1 MLLFATLTS
10 SSRAAQAGPSLLV
23 AGPDQPIWPRHSPV
37 PPNRQQKIP
46 SPITLM
52 PDTDT
57 ETPEVDPAADFPL
70 IGLAVTTGS
79 LDKAGSGLD
88 EVSPIVDPALQ
99 MRGTM

>member
-1 MLLFATLTS
+1 
-10 SSRAAQAGPSLLV
+10 
-23 AGPDQPIWPRHSPV
+23 
-37 PPNRQQKIP
+37 
-46 SPITLM
+46 M